1 MSTPGD
7 GRTYRFR
14 CRRPHGRA
22 TPSHHRSDSLVRS
35 STRLRPVLDPSP
47 TSSTPDRRR
56 TQRRSTHAALS
67 LSTRHTSSAVA
78 RASRAA
84 KRARERVRG
93 MSESPQ
99 ATSESAGE
107 GVAQVVSGCHRV
119 VIVTDVPS
127 TYASESAREC
137 GYKFCPGVAG
147 RLGHTTTIYVQER
160 IGPRECDRTRA
171 RAPPSRLGARLAFSV
186 EHPSKPSD

>member
-99 ATSESAGE
+99 ATRESAGE
-107 GVAQVVSGCHRV
+107 GVAVTGARVSCGRIHARS
-119 VIVTDVPS
+119 TDL
-127 TYASESAREC
+127 Y
-137 GYKFCPGVAG
+137 
-147 RLGHTTTIYVQER
+147 ER
-160 IGPRECDRTRA
+160 IGPEVA
-171 RAPPSRLGARLAFSV
+171 VSRVRVSQIISVTQSSATYRIGPGGCGGNWCPAVADHLGHAIITNVQNR
-186 EHPSKPSD
+186 PGRGWR

>member
-93 MSESPQ
+93 MSEGAKRP
-99 ATSESAGE
+99 SESAGE
-107 GVAQVVSGCHRV
+107 GVAVTGARVSC
-119 VIVTDVPS
+119 
-127 TYASESAREC
+127 
-137 GYKFCPGVAG
+137 G
-147 RLGHTTTIYVQER
+147 RLGHTVTVHVRER
-160 IGPRECDRTRA
+160 IGPGGCGGNWCPGVGRSCLYRRHHRRIESVRERVTEWRRTA
-171 RAPPSRLGARLAFSV
+171 AESSQLP
-186 EHPSKPSD
+186 